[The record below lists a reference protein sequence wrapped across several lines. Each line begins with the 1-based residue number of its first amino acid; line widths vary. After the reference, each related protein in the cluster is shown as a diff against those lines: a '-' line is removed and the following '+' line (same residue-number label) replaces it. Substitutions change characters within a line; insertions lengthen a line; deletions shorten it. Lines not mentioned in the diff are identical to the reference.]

1 MCLHLSVALNF
12 IRSHRSCFIFDTL
25 TFFHIVEVFCWISPP
40 PVLQQ
45 TQLNRE
51 TLKVIKSQT
60 GKSNQVD
67 GLLLQPFHVS
77 LHIII
82 TSPTSHLHS
91 GLIVLELHTH
101 TEEGAAW
108 VTSSIDRDTKT
119 PLLDAGCLPVR
130 TRAQRGS
137 GSSLL
142 CFSSSAF
149 SLHSSFFLFPLWAH
163 TSTHT
168 AKQIQHSCE
177 LQMKSQRR
185 SGKQISPLSFKKLGK
200 SFSGEFSS

>member
-25 TFFHIVEVFCWISPP
+25 TFFHIVEVFCWTSPP

-119 PLLDAGCLPVR
+119 PHAGRWLPVCED
-130 TRAQRGS
+130 S
-137 GSSLL
+137 GTARVWQLPALL
-142 CFSSSAF
+142 FF
-149 SLHSSFFLFPLWAH
+149 LSFFSALFPLWAH

>member
-1 MCLHLSVALNF
+1 MCLHLSVALNI

-25 TFFHIVEVFCWISPP
+25 TFFHIVEVFCWTSPP
-40 PVLQQ
+40 PVLKQ

-119 PLLDAGCLPVR
+119 PHAGRWLPACEDSGTARVWQLPALLFFL
-130 TRAQRGS
+130 
-137 GSSLL
+137 
-142 CFSSSAF
+142 
-149 SLHSSFFLFPLWAH
+149 SFFSALFIFPLPFVGTHLHAH
-163 TSTHT
+163 CQTNPT
-168 AKQIQHSCE
+168 
-177 LQMKSQRR
+177 L
-185 SGKQISPLSFKKLGK
+185 L
-200 SFSGEFSS
+200 